1 MNPRWLLR
9 TSRLAH
15 NAPSARRVWRVLGV
29 LAACLAVA
37 RAQWLIGSP
46 F

>member
-1 MNPRWLLR
+1 MNPRWLPR

-15 NAPSARRVWRVLGV
+15 NARSARLVQRVLGV
-29 LAACLAVA
+29 LAACLEVA
-37 RAQWLIGSP
+37 RAQWLIGIP